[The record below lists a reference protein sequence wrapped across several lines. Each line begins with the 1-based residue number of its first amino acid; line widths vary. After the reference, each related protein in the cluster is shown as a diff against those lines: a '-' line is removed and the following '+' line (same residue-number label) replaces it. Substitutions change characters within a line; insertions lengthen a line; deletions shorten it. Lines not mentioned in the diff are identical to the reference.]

1 MIRKLGFLVLSAGRF
16 YEGHFRLDS
25 LGVGGKIKTTC
36 FLLIISC
43 YPLEIDYAH
52 FSDFDKVEPPFAL
65 LNSTLH
71 IPLIVAVY
79 PFSITNSLIFNQS
92 H

>member
-1 MIRKLGFLVLSAGRF
+1 MIRKLGVLLLSAGSF

-43 YPLEIDYAH
+43 YPLEIDYVH
-52 FSDFDKVEPPFAL
+52 FSDFDLVKPPFAI
-65 LNSTLH
+65 LNSELH
-71 IPLIVAVY
+71 IL
-79 PFSITNSLIFNQS
+79 FDSCCLSIQHYKFPYI
-92 H
+92 